1 MYICKI
7 VLQRRENSMAYFV
20 FSAFCDESGE
30 NTIGGQMAACKANGI
45 SQMELRGFG
54 SGLSIN
60 NLTVEQAKE
69 MKTEIDK
76 EGMKVSSIGS
86 AYGKINIKDDFEPHF
101 EAFKNTVEVAKI
113 LEAKYI
119 RMFSFYFSKGDDYGK
134 YKDEV
139 IRRVKAM
146 VDYAD
151 ENGLI
156 CCHENEKE
164 IYGDVPERC
173 LDVLKACDGKLKAV
187 FDPANFIQ
195 CGVDTLKAYDMLE
208 EYVEYFHVKDAIYAD
223 GKVVPAGKGEGHVGE
238 LIKKFA
244 MKSGVRVLS
253 LEPHLKV
260 FEGLKNLENS
270 NETAQ
275 KMEEGTYASY
285 ADSFKAA
292 AEAMHALA
300 EAAQPVRFGIIGLG
314 NMGSSHT
321 RNFLAGK
328 IKEMRLTAVA
338 DIAPARLEWAKE
350 NIPNVHRYN
359 SATELMESGDVDAVI
374 ICTPHYFHPPLVIEA
389 LKHNLHVI
397 SEKPAGVYTKQ
408 VREMNEFAA
417 KSDKTFAV
425 MFNQRTNCVYRK
437 IKEIVDSKEYGE
449 IHRVSWL
456 ITDWYRTQA
465 YYNSGGWRAT
475 WVGEGGG
482 VLLNQCPHQL
492 DLWQWICGMP
502 SKIRAFCHEGKW
514 HDIEVEDDV
523 TIYAEYPN
531 GATGVFVTTT
541 GDYPGSNRLE
551 ITMDRAKLV
560 CDDGEK
566 ITLIELD
573 ESISH
578 NIKNCD
584 KGFTDIGT
592 HEVNVVTD
600 GLNEQHS
607 GVLNAFA
614 AHIIHGTPLVA
625 DGKEGIRG
633 LSISNA
639 AHLSSW
645 TGDTV
650 ELPVDE
656 DKFYD
661 MLMKKVETS
670 KAKKEVVSKVYED
683 MSSTY

>member
-1 MYICKI
+1 
-7 VLQRRENSMAYFV
+7 MAHFI

-30 NTIGGQMAACKANGI
+30 ATIGGQMAACKLNGI
-45 SQMELRGFG
+45 SHMELRGFG
-54 SGLSIN
+54 PELSIN
-60 NLTVEQAKE
+60 NLTVEQAQE

-86 AYGKINIKDDFEPHF
+86 GYGKINIKDDFEPHF

-119 RMFSFYFSKGDDYGK
+119 RMFSFYFDEGDSFEEYR
-134 YKDEV
+134 DEV
-139 IRRVKAM
+139 IRRVKAL

-156 CCHENEKE
+156 CCHENEKG
-164 IYGDVPERC
+164 IYGDTAERC
-173 LDVLKACDGKLKAV
+173 LDVLEACGGKLRAV

-208 EYVEYFHVKDAIYAD
+208 EYIEYFHIKDALYNSAE
-223 GKVVPAGKGEGHVGE
+223 VVPAGQGEGHLVE
-238 LIKKFA
+238 ILKKFDKRKQVA
-244 MKSGVRVLS
+244 VLS

-260 FEGLKNLENS
+260 FDGLSNLEVTDDVEN
-270 NETAQ
+270 AM
-275 KMEEGTYASY
+275 KVHTYASH
-285 ADSFKAA
+285 AESFKAA
-292 AEAMHALA
+292 ADAMHKVA
-300 EAAQPVRFGIIGLG
+300 EEVQPIRFGIIGMG
-314 NMGSSHT
+314 NMGTAHAK
-321 RNFLAGK
+321 NFLKGD
-328 IKEMRLTAVA
+328 IRELRITAVA
-338 DIAPARLEWAKE
+338 DIVPEKLEWSAENLPWAK
-350 NIPNVHRYN
+350 RYN
-359 SATELMESGDVDAVI
+359 SATELMESGEVDAVI
-374 ICTPHYFHPPLVIEA
+374 ICVPHYFHPPLVIEA
-389 LKHNLHVI
+389 LKNNLHVV

-417 KSDKTFAV
+417 QQDKTFAM

-437 IKEIVDSKEYGE
+437 IKEIVDSKDYGE
-449 IHRVSWL
+449 IRRVNWI

-482 VLLNQCPHQL
+482 VLLNQSPHQL
-492 DLWQWICGMP
+492 DLWQWLCGMP

-531 GATGVFVTTT
+531 GATGVFITTT

-551 ITMDRAKLV
+551 ITMDKAKLV
-560 CDDGEK
+560 CEEGRK
-566 ITLIELD
+566 ITLYELE
-573 ESISH
+573 ESLPE
-578 NIKNCD
+578 NIYSCER
-584 KGFTDIGT
+584 GFTDINVNEI
-592 HEVNVVTD
+592 EVETD
-600 GLNEQHS
+600 GINDQHT

-614 AHIIHGTPLVA
+614 DHILFGTPLVA
-625 DGKEGIRG
+625 NGEEGIKG
-633 LSISNA
+633 LMISNA
-639 AHLSSW
+639 AHYSSW
-645 TGDTV
+645 TGETV
-650 ELPVDE
+650 ELPIDE

-661 MLMKKVETS
+661 LLMKKVATS
-670 KAKKEVVSKVYED
+670 RAKEDVVSVVNED

>member
-1 MYICKI
+1 
-7 VLQRRENSMAYFV
+7 MAHFI

-30 NTIGGQMAACKANGI
+30 ATIGGQMTACKLNGI
-45 SQMELRGFG
+45 SHMELRGFG
-54 SGLSIN
+54 PELSIN
-60 NLTVEQAKE
+60 NLTVEQARE

-86 AYGKINIKDDFEPHF
+86 GYGKINIKDDFEPHF

-119 RMFSFYFSKGDDYGK
+119 RMFSFYFDEGDSFEEYR
-134 YKDEV
+134 DEV
-139 IRRVKAM
+139 IRRVKAL

-156 CCHENEKE
+156 CCHENEKG
-164 IYGDVPERC
+164 IYGDTAERC
-173 LDVLKACDGKLKAV
+173 LDVLEACGGKLRAV

-208 EYVEYFHVKDAIYAD
+208 EYIEYFHVKDALYNSAE
-223 GKVVPAGKGEGHVGE
+223 VVPAGQGEGHLVDI
-238 LIKKFA
+238 LKKFDKRKQVA
-244 MKSGVRVLS
+244 VLS

-260 FEGLKNLENS
+260 FDGLSNLEVTDDVEN
-270 NETAQ
+270 AM
-275 KMEEGTYASY
+275 KVHTYASH
-285 ADSFKAA
+285 AESFKAA
-292 AEAMHALA
+292 ADAMHKVA
-300 EAAQPVRFGIIGLG
+300 EEVQPIRFGIIGMG
-314 NMGSSHT
+314 NMGTAHAK
-321 RNFLAGK
+321 NFLKGD
-328 IKEMRLTAVA
+328 IRELRITAVA
-338 DIAPARLEWAKE
+338 DIVPEKLEWSAENLPWAK
-350 NIPNVHRYN
+350 RYN
-359 SATELMESGDVDAVI
+359 SATELMESGEVDAVI
-374 ICTPHYFHPPLVIEA
+374 ICVPHYFHPPLVIEA
-389 LKHNLHVI
+389 LKNNLHVV

-417 KSDKTFAV
+417 KQDKTFAM

-437 IKEIVDSKEYGE
+437 IKEIVDSKDYGE
-449 IHRVSWL
+449 IRRVNWI

-482 VLLNQCPHQL
+482 VLLNQSPHQL
-492 DLWQWICGMP
+492 DLWQWLCGMP

-531 GATGVFVTTT
+531 GATGVFITTT

-551 ITMDRAKLV
+551 ITMDKAKLV
-560 CDDGEK
+560 CEEGRK
-566 ITLIELD
+566 ITLYELE
-573 ESISH
+573 ESLPE
-578 NIKNCD
+578 NIYSCER
-584 KGFTDIGT
+584 GFTDINVNEI
-592 HEVNVVTD
+592 EVETD
-600 GLNEQHS
+600 GINDQHT

-614 AHIIHGTPLVA
+614 DHILFGTPLVA
-625 DGKEGIRG
+625 NGEEGIKG
-633 LSISNA
+633 LMISNA
-639 AHLSSW
+639 AHYSSW
-645 TGDTV
+645 TGETV
-650 ELPVDE
+650 ELPIDE

-661 MLMKKVETS
+661 LLMKKVATS
-670 KAKKEVVSKVYED
+670 RAKEDVVSVVNED